1 MEVFATCGQGLEEI
15 LLKEL
20 NKLGFDDATTGY
32 GGVYVNLKGFD
43 EIYKINYCSRVASR
57 VLLPLKKFNCLH
69 KDSIYQNGM
78 KINWSELIP
87 KGKTFAIDGN
97 VSHPGIK
104 NSLYAIQ
111 VLKDAICDSIRD
123 KRGNRPDV
131 DIKEPDVQINL
142 FVHQRKGVISFDTS
156 GVPLY
161 KRGYRLETVNAP
173 LQETLAAAILLT
185 SPWEFPLFDPCC
197 GSGTFLIEAA
207 LIATN
212 TPPGYI
218 RQKWGF
224 MLHPQFDTLAWLRVK
239 NSADDHRIALAP
251 GLINGC
257 DIDIHAVNAAK
268 ANLKASGF
276 DKAIKV
282 THTDFKD
289 FEPSPHPKTIVANP
303 PYGVRLQ
310 DKENLAELYRELGHF
325 MKRKSDKPAKGFILT
340 GSPEL
345 SKEVGL
351 AAKRRHKLFNGGI
364 ESRLLEFDLYTQ
376 KTSQDS

>member
-15 LLKEL
+15 LLQEL
-20 NKLGFDDATTGY
+20 SSLGFTDTTLGY
-32 GGVYVNLKGFD
+32 GGVYINLKSFD
-43 EIYKINYCSRVASR
+43 DIYRINYCSRVASR

-97 VSHPGIK
+97 VNHPGIK

-111 VLKDAICDSIRD
+111 VLKDAICDSIRA
-123 KRGNRPDV
+123 KRGMRPDV
-131 DIKEPDVQINL
+131 DIKTPDVQINL
-142 FVHQRKGVISFDTS
+142 FVHQRHGIISFDTS
-156 GVPLY
+156 GAPLY
-161 KRGYRLETVNAP
+161 KRGYRVETVNAP
-173 LQETLAAAILLT
+173 LQETLAAAILHI

-207 LIATN
+207 LMATH

-224 MLHPQFDTLAWLRVK
+224 MMHPQFDTLAWLRVK
-239 NSADDHRIALAP
+239 NAADDHRIALTP
-251 GLINGC
+251 GLISGC
-257 DIDIHAVNAAK
+257 DIDIQALNATK
-268 ANLKASGF
+268 ANLKAAGF
-276 DKAIKV
+276 GKEIQV
-282 THTDFKD
+282 VQSDFKD
-289 FEPSPHPKTIVANP
+289 FEPSPQPKTIIANP
-303 PYGVRLQ
+303 PYGVRLLE
-310 DKENLAELYRELGHF
+310 KEDLSDLYRELGHF
-325 MKRKSDKPAKGFILT
+325 MKRKSNKPAKGYVLT

-345 SKEVGL
+345 AKEVGL

-364 ESRLLEFDLYTQ
+364 ESRVLEFDLFNRQ
-376 KTSQDS
+376 G